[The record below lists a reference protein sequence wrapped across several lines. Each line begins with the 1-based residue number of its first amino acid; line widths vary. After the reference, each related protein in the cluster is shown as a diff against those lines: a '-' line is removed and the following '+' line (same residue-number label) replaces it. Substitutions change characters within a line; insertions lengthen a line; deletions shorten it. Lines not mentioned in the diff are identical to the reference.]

1 MGPQASSS
9 APPPACGPRSARHV
23 PPPQACGLRLC
34 NTPLPPPP
42 PPAPSLSCS
51 PRSPQSTAV
60 HEDLLQSKPLDTA
73 SIHTSYTGARLGLT
87 CVSST
92 PLCSSCPEL
101 SQCSSSP
108 RPPHLQA
115 QAPAGPSTSPAHN
128 PDPRKILR
136 SSELSPPPCVCLT
149 LWAEGG
155 PPLLCVPSA
164 PVQSLCAHS
173 QGGGGSNATS
183 PALRSRYHLGRGR
196 PPCSGSPEPST
207 G

>member
-1 MGPQASSS
+1 MP
-9 APPPACGPRSARHV
+9 
-23 PPPQACGLRLC
+23 LRLPVALARPVMSPLPRPVASGSATALC
-34 NTPLPPPP
+34 LPHLRLPPPSPAAPGPHNQQQCMRTSRKANPLNTAHISTHFVHRRP
-42 PPAPSLSCS
+42 PWPHL
-51 PRSPQSTAV
+51 
-60 HEDLLQSKPLDTA
+60 
-73 SIHTSYTGARLGLT
+73 RLFH
-87 CVSST
+87 
-92 PLCSSCPEL
+92 PLCSSCSEL
-101 SQCSSSP
+101 SQCPSSP

-183 PALRSRYHLGRGR
+183 PTLRSRDHLGRGR